1 MFRWGLR
8 FQRVRVHLVGAEAWR
23 QEQRGACFLIMRQ
36 REGEHW
42 GVASKPTPGTYLQQA
57 QTSESFPKASNSC
70 GPIIQ
75 TQEPVE
81 ASLIQTTT
89 PGSFTGWAGP
99 TSELNS
105 EPQLGFSPCYVN
117 HVAAEDLKPLV

>member
-1 MFRWGLR
+1 MATGAAGSLFLDHEAERGRTLGSGLK
-8 FQRVRVHLVGAEAWR
+8 VN
-23 QEQRGACFLIMRQ
+23 
-36 REGEHW
+36 
-42 GVASKPTPGTYLQQA
+42 PGDLPPKT
-57 QTSESFPKASNSC
+57 QTSECFPKASNSC

-81 ASLIQTTT
+81 ASHIQTTT